1 VGQDGFCLPL
11 EIYHVKTTW
20 ASMLWEKTWLEA
32 PAGSKTASE
41 GSWEKGRVSV
51 TWRKGTGQ
59 E

>member
-1 VGQDGFCLPL
+1 M
-11 EIYHVKTTW
+11 KATW

-41 GSWEKGRVSV
+41 GSWGKGRVSV